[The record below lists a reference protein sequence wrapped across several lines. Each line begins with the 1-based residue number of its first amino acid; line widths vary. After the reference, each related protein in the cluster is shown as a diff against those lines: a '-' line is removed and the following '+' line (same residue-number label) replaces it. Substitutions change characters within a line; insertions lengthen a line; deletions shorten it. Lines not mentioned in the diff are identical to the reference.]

1 MADFIQNGGSSGGT
15 YAGYYTGKL
24 SVWENSY
31 DVSSNSSNVGYRLQ
45 LISGNSGRFGDL
57 KASYSVNIDG
67 VVRNSG
73 SGSYSL
79 GHNGTITLCE
89 GNFTIWHN
97 DDGRKSVWCSAT
109 IDFQNHTYSP
119 GDFYPSGNL
128 DLSTIPRA
136 SSIFCTTASVEE
148 TSIIT
153 IASASNSFRHNVR
166 VDFGSQHINIVE
178 NREGGN
184 FSWTIPSS
192 FYNEIPNSKSGTG
205 TVICDTYNNGV
216 FLGSKSSIIT
226 VTTNEEK
233 CKPNLSSAVIDVN
246 EITKK
251 ITGNNQKLI
260 KHKSTAKVTITSNAK
275 NGSSIVSK
283 KVNNEN
289 VGGDSILIYE
299 IDTDTFVAT
308 VTDSRGYSNSV
319 TLKPAVINYIPLSIN
334 AIIKRT
340 QPTTGEVDITFSGNY
355 YNNKIENI
363 NNELLIKWF
372 YREKEENEWI
382 TGGTITPVLK
392 ENTFSNGEESIS
404 LGKKFDYKKIY
415 EFYLEITDKL
425 SALTPQFIVAQGIPI
440 FNWGKDF
447 LNVNGKILAN
457 GIDINGTILYDNES
471 GTTGTVT
478 LSESAANFNYLEIYA
493 GRMYWQ
499 YCTKIQHPN
508 NTKTNLV
515 TAYSEV
521 NNKTFYTY
529 CKCIQISG
537 TSIITNYSQIQFTP
551 NGGTPSVG
559 ADDSYKIFKVV
570 GYRKEA

>member
-1 MADFIQNGGSSGGT
+1 MADFTQNGGRDGGN

-45 LISGNSGRFGDL
+45 LISGSSGRFSGL
-57 KASYSVNIDG
+57 NASYSVNIDG

-109 IDFQNHTYSP
+109 IDFQSHTYSP
-119 GDFYPSGNL
+119 GDFYPGGNL

-136 SSIFCTTASVEE
+136 SSISCTTASVEE

-184 FSWTIPSS
+184 FSWTIPSI

-205 TVICDTYNNGV
+205 TIICDTYNNGV

-233 CKPNLSSAVIDVN
+233 CKPNLNCTIIDVN
-246 EITKK
+246 EITTKL
-251 ITGNNQKLI
+251 TENNQKLI

-275 NGSSIVSK
+275 NGSSIISK

-289 VGGDSILIYE
+289 VGGDSILIHE

-319 TLKPAVINYIPLSIN
+319 TLKPVVINYIPLSIN

-382 TGGTITPVLK
+382 TGGSITPVLK

-425 SALTPQFIVAQGIPI
+425 STLSPQFIVAQGIPI

-447 LNVNGKILAN
+447 FNVNGKILAN

-478 LSESAANFNYLEIYA
+478 LSESAANFSKIDIYFGKA
-493 GRMYWQ
+493 GAMF
-499 YCTKIQHPN
+499 
-508 NTKTNLV
+508 NTAS
-515 TAYSEV
+515 AYSPDNKEISLITGYTWDGV
-521 NNKTFYTY
+521 NA
-529 CKCIQISG
+529 
-537 TSIITNYSQIQFTP
+537 QIQP
-551 NGGTPSVG
+551 NTVFINSTNIIKKSVG
-559 ADDSYKIFKVV
+559 GINMSNGATTTVFSSNELRIYKVI
-570 GYRKEA
+570 GYK

>member
-15 YAGYYTGKL
+15 YAGYYIGKL

-31 DVSSNSSNVGYRLQ
+31 DIASNSSNVGYRLQ
-45 LISGNSGRFGDL
+45 LISGSSGRFSDL
-57 KASYSVNIDG
+57 NASYSVNIDG

-184 FSWTIPSS
+184 FSWTIPSI

-205 TVICDTYNNGV
+205 TIICDTYNNGV
-216 FLGSKSSIIT
+216 FLGSKSSIIK

-233 CKPNLSSAVIDVN
+233 CKPNLSCAVIDVN
-246 EITKK
+246 EITTK

>member
-1 MADFIQNGGSSGGT
+1 M
-15 YAGYYTGKL
+15 
-24 SVWENSY
+24 
-31 DVSSNSSNVGYRLQ
+31 
-45 LISGNSGRFGDL
+45 
-57 KASYSVNIDG
+57 
-67 VVRNSG
+67 
-73 SGSYSL
+73 
-79 GHNGTITLCE
+79 
-89 GNFTIWHN
+89 
-97 DDGRKSVWCSAT
+97 
-109 IDFQNHTYSP
+109 
-119 GDFYPSGNL
+119 
-128 DLSTIPRA
+128 
-136 SSIFCTTASVEE
+136 
-148 TSIIT
+148 
-153 IASASNSFRHNVR
+153 
-166 VDFGSQHINIVE
+166 
-178 NREGGN
+178 
-184 FSWTIPSS
+184 
-192 FYNEIPNSKSGTG
+192 
-205 TVICDTYNNGV
+205 
-216 FLGSKSSIIT
+216 
-226 VTTNEEK
+226 
-233 CKPNLSSAVIDVN
+233 
-246 EITKK
+246 
-251 ITGNNQKLI
+251 
-260 KHKSTAKVTITSNAK
+260 TITSNAK

-372 YREKEENEWI
+372 YREKEENKWI

>member
-1 MADFIQNGGSSGGT
+1 M
-15 YAGYYTGKL
+15 
-24 SVWENSY
+24 WENSY
-31 DVSSNSSNVGYRLQ
+31 DVGSNSSNVGYRLQ
-45 LISGNSGRFGDL
+45 LISGSSGRFSGL
-57 KASYSVNIDG
+57 NASYSVNIDG

-89 GNFTIWHN
+89 GNFTVWHN
-97 DDGRKSVWCSAT
+97 DDGRKSVWCSAG
-109 IDFQNHTYSP
+109 IDFQSHTYSP

-136 SSIFCTTASVEE
+136 SSISCTTANVEE
-148 TSIIT
+148 TAIVT
-153 IASASNSFRHNVR
+153 IASASNSFKHSVYAY
-166 VDFGSQHINIVE
+166 FGSQYVVIAE
-178 NREGGN
+178 NQSGGN
-184 FSWTIPSS
+184 FSWTIPFN

-205 TVICDTYNNGV
+205 TIVCETFNNGV
-216 FLGSKSSIIT
+216 LLGSKSAVLT

-233 CKPNLSSAVIDVN
+233 CKPTIEASIVDVN
-246 EITKK
+246 PATTALTED
-251 ITGNNQKLI
+251 NSKLV
-260 KHKSTAKVTITSNAK
+260 KHKSIAKVTISANAK
-275 NGSSIVSK
+275 NGSSITSK
-283 KVNNEN
+283 KVNNIVIEE
-289 VGGDSILIYE
+289 DTTSIQE
-299 IDTDTFVAT
+299 IETDVFT
-308 VTDSRGYSNSV
+308 VTAVDSRGYSNSV
-319 TLKPAVINYIPLSIN
+319 ILKPTIINYIPLSIN
-334 AIIKRT
+334 AILKRT
-340 QPTTGEVDITFSGNY
+340 QPTTGEIDVEFSGNY
-355 YNNKIENI
+355 YNNKIGNV
-363 NNELLIKWF
+363 NNELTIKWF
-372 YREKEENEWI
+372 YREKGTTEWI
-382 TGGTITPVLK
+382 SGGNILPEI
-392 ENTFSNGEESIS
+392 ENNTYSNGDSKIS
-404 LGKKFDYKKIY
+404 LGKIFNYQKSYD
-415 EFYLEITDKL
+415 FYLEVADKL
-425 SALTPQFIVAQGIPI
+425 ITLTPQYIVTQGIPI